1 MGIRQICEWVGGF
14 ASKGLYYIDASSHEF
29 FEKSPE
35 LKAMLGRSE
44 EFSDKLLTA
53 GGENNP
59 AESVAGKVMKAYRD
73 AVSFLREAGTPLA
86 EEAPENAKK
95 YLDDAIKG
103 DIVRLRKNRQEFA
116 NVSEEVRQA
125 AKDGKKIPAQT
136 VAYLDKLKASVDL
149 DNLDGEDAPFQSLTA
164 VLGANLE
171 KVEPLLT
178 RQSIVDAYR
187 TTEEMFSMQDG
198 LDFDKMLEAFSHK
211 ESIYKGSFFEAMYD
225 KSYGSMRHFLVSA
238 VDVTGMTN
246 EAAAEKKIMDY
257 LYTVLDSAK
266 IGVTVPE
273 YSVKNLMDNMLG
285 KSSASNFWQKF
296 LTHMRPGNAFLKY
309 TIGSS
314 GAVVLANS
322 LLMNMENVLVRV
334 VGNRRVYEH
343 SAVDSLLSDF
353 GFLAS
358 QSRLQHDLGDP
369 DLMGSGFTRL
379 VNMALGK
386 LPEGKIKSA
395 ARDVLTSGIHASA
408 DWGFDNTA
416 KRTAVMEALLKSP
429 FGQSP
434 DDLDKFGKILA
445 DYKGGKLNDRQAAMV
460 KAQLDNLRADA
471 VISYDQYFTNSGL
484 AALSKNRLSRGNWL
498 ALNCLSGYMVKRGS
512 DVTRPLRRM
521 AELIGE
527 GRWSEVTKDPELARL
542 VAATIWSAK
551 VGAVAG
557 RSLDAKNDDETA
569 RAYALDLN
577 DFYQG
582 LTQNFVSRILMG
594 GIRGWDH
601 SVELADATGKQH
613 KFMDGISA
621 GAYETLAAAFAQGFK
636 ELKPLNALGTFA
648 QGVRQTGDMG
658 FALAVTE
665 EEVASVLE
673 GMGKFAAMPGF
684 ETGGM
689 KKVPQRSDLLSTV
702 VMDIGEVNKSMAAS
716 MEARDLAA
724 VSNFLKDPK
733 AAVASLVVTMPIIKT
748 LFKDN
753 AFTNSKYGEYAKL
766 LDSDKDFGMI
776 IGEGKLPDNFFTGDR
791 VIKFWKELNKFNL
804 AQYSISSDGKSF
816 PFKEGSH
823 DANKAEIF
831 INELGKKMGNENLA
845 RFVSQFNPSVEA
857 EQMARIIAFAE
868 NDVPGSGR
876 VLLSYAASKKYS
888 AAQQAWLASNG
899 QRKDD
904 KLPTEQDDAIKA
916 SLLSD
921 MYPLLYAADKTSFV
935 KAAVE
940 YAAEKAP
947 MFFTKY
953 DPLQDEQSKNIE
965 DPRSFV
971 NSMALLDMAVSSE
984 WKSGNPSAGWMKSV
998 VSTAMKYVSDP
1009 AQRTK
1014 LVEHAMA
1021 SVDSFP
1027 ATKEDK
1033 FAIKLGVLAG
1043 NVDHLAELGKDKVFL
1058 ADPKNE
1064 ALYRKALDTFWA
1076 GHSSLMDTA
1085 SRDGLL
1091 TSANEDLLKALGY
1104 YAKTNSTSYGSSSY
1118 RKPGNSRS
1126 AMNSQATDSYL
1137 KSVPRLT
1144 AATPSW
1150 YSYPKSGGYSSRTNP
1165 NNAWDG
1171 KPYYA
1176 KDPKWDAYL
1185 VQLGAAESKSIVSGY
1200 VEHAAGD
1207 KDPMSVKITGTAPK
1221 WKNVAKKKLKV
1232 EKVRWRNISNLY
1244 QG

>member
-53 GGENNP
+53 GGKNNP

-116 NVSEEVRQA
+116 KVSEEVRQA

-257 LYTVLDSAK
+257 LYTVLDSSRM
-266 IGVTVPE
+266 GVVVPE
-273 YSVKNLMDNMLG
+273 SSVKNLMDNMLG

-551 VGAVAG
+551 VGAAAG

-582 LTQNFVSRILMG
+582 LTQNFVARIFSA
-594 GIRGWDH
+594 GIRGWDN
-601 SVELADATGKQH
+601 SVTLSDIEGKPH
-613 KFMDGISA
+613 KVVDGVSSAAYGMLA
-621 GAYETLAAAFAQGFK
+621 GAFVQGFK
-636 ELKPLNALGTFA
+636 ELKPLNSLGAFV

-658 FALAVTE
+658 FAMAVTE
-665 EEVASVLE
+665 DEVNSVLQ

-684 ETGGM
+684 ETAGM

-724 VSNFLKDPK
+724 TEEFLRDPK
-733 AAVASLVVTMPIIKT
+733 AAVASLVMNLPVVKSFLSDNSFTM
-748 LFKDN
+748 
-753 AFTNSKYGEYAKL
+753 SKYGEYAKL
-766 LDSDKDFGMI
+766 LDSDKDFAAI
-776 IGEGKLPDNFFTGDR
+776 IGEGKLPENFFTKPR
-791 VIKFWKELNKFNL
+791 VIKFWKELTSFNME
-804 AQYSISSDGKSF
+804 QHKVSETGKAHQFS
-816 PFKEGSH
+816 EGTH
-823 DANKAEIF
+823 DSKKMDLFLEQ
-831 INELGKKMGNENLA
+831 LGKKMGHENLA
-845 RFVSQFNPSVEA
+845 KFVSQFQPNVNA
-857 EQMARIIAFAE
+857 QQFARIIAFAE

-876 VLLSYAASKKYS
+876 ILLSYAAQKRYES
-888 AAQQAWLASNG
+888 AKQSWLAANG
-899 QRKDD
+899 QRKGDD
-904 KLPTEQDDAIKA
+904 LLIEQDDAIKA
-916 SLLSD
+916 SILSD
-921 MYPLLYAADKTSFV
+921 MYPLLYAADKTSFA

-940 YAAEKAP
+940 YAAEKS
-947 MFFTKY
+947 
-953 DPLQDEQSKNIE
+953 PLYFSKDAMSDDKVKNLD
-965 DPRSFV
+965 DPRTFV
-971 NSMALLDMAVSSE
+971 NSMALIDMAVATE
-984 WKSGNPSAGWMKSV
+984 WKSGNPSATWMKSV
-998 VSTAMKYVSDP
+998 MSTAMKYVEDP
-1009 AQRTK
+1009 SMRTR

-1033 FAIKLGVLAG
+1033 FAIKLGILAG
-1043 NVDHLAELGKDKVFL
+1043 NVDHLADMGKDKVFL
-1058 ADPKNE
+1058 ASPENE
-1064 ALYRKALDTFWA
+1064 AAYKRALDVFWS

-1207 KDPMSVKITGTAPK
+1207 KDPMSVKITGTALK